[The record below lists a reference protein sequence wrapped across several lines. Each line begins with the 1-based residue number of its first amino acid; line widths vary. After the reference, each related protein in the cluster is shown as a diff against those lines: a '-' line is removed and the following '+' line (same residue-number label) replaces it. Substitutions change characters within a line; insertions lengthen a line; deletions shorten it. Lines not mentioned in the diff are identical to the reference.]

1 MDKQTQWWLAA
12 GAAGVLALVS
22 AIGSTAD
29 LEAQAKAA
37 APRAKAAGAG
47 AGAGA
52 GKTGAD
58 SAVSEDLVARGKY
71 LVVTGACED
80 CHSPWTKGPKGPMP
94 DPARAYAG
102 HPADAKLSPP
112 PRMTEGWV
120 MATFGTHTAFAG
132 PWGVSYAANLT
143 PDKETG
149 LGNWTEEMF
158 ISALRKG
165 RHAGVERQILPPM
178 PWQSYSHFTDQDLK
192 AVFAYLRTL
201 KPVKNAVPSPTPPM
215 PVS

>member
-1 MDKQTQWWLAA
+1 MDKRTRWWLAA
-12 GAAGVLALVS
+12 GVTGVLALVS
-22 AIGSTAD
+22 AIGMTAD

-37 APRAKAAGAG
+37 ISAAPA
-47 AGAGA
+47 
-52 GKTGAD
+52 
-58 SAVSEDLVARGKY
+58 DLVARGKY
-71 LVVTGACED
+71 LVTTGACED

-94 DPARAYAG
+94 DPARAYSG
-102 HPADAKLSPP
+102 HPADAKLPPP
-112 PRMTEGWV
+112 PRMGDGWV
-120 MATFGTHTAFAG
+120 MATFATHTAFAG

-178 PWQSYSHFTDQDLK
+178 PWQSYSQFTDQDLK
-192 AVFAYLRTL
+192 AIFAYLHTL
-201 KPVKNAVPSPTPPM
+201 KPIKNAVPSPTPPM

>member
-1 MDKQTQWWLAA
+1 MDRQTQWWLGA
-12 GAAGVLALVS
+12 GLTGVLALVS

-37 APRAKAAGAG
+37 APKARAAASATGAAQAGAG
-47 AGAGA
+47 
-52 GKTGAD
+52 
-58 SAVSEDLVARGKY
+58 SAAPADLVSRGKY
-71 LVVTGACED
+71 LVTTGACED

-94 DPARAYAG
+94 DPARALSG

-112 PRMTEGWV
+112 PRMTDGWV

-143 PDKETG
+143 SDKETG

-178 PWQSYSHFTDQDLK
+178 PWQAYSQFTDQDLK
-192 AVFAYLRTL
+192 AIFAYLRTV
-201 KPVKNAVPSPTPPM
+201 KPVKNAVPSPAPPM

>member
-1 MDKQTQWWLAA
+1 LAA
-12 GAAGVLALVS
+12 GVTGVLALVS

-37 APRAKAAGAG
+37 APRNKAAASATAMGAGQAAGSAQAGAG
-47 AGAGA
+47 SVAPAGM
-52 GKTGAD
+52 
-58 SAVSEDLVARGKY
+58 VARGKY
-71 LVVTGACED
+71 LVTTGACED
-80 CHSPWTKGPKGPMP
+80 CHTPWTPSPKGPPAP
-94 DPARAYAG
+94 DPTRMLSG
-102 HPADAKLSPP
+102 HPASVRLTPP
-112 PRMTEGWV
+112 PRLPEGWGMV
-120 MATFGTHTAFAG
+120 ASATNTAFAG

-178 PWQSYSHFTDQDLK
+178 PWPAYAQMSDQDLK
-192 AVFAYLRTL
+192 AIFAYLRSV
-201 KPVKNAVPSPTPPM
+201 KPIKNAVPSPAPPM
-215 PVS
+215 PAL